1 MPAPNNNL
9 SLDFYRTMY
18 LIPGAEKLIVQHYP
32 EDEMR
37 TPMHMSMGQEAVST
51 ALCHALGPSGQVYGF
66 YRSHALFLAK
76 TQDPGRFFGE
86 LYGKVNG
93 TACGKA
99 GSMHLASPE
108 EGLLA
113 TSAIVGSTIPAAVGT
128 AFANKQLNNGKVCAA
143 IFGDG
148 ALETGDFWESLNA
161 ACALRVPVLFVCE
174 DNGYAVHTP
183 KKVRDGFDRIA
194 DVVSK
199 FQCAVFEE
207 ESTDV
212 EAIYGSV
219 KAAIAALKV
228 GPAFLRVQTY
238 RYLDHIGITEDFDV
252 GYRSRE
258 EFQEWLRKDPLALQ
272 RSRLRYEL
280 SEADV
285 MWEECGIDAQLD
297 AALLEA
303 QTALLPSP
311 EELHVGVFSEG
322 SLR

>member
-1 MPAPNNNL
+1 MEIMNSL
-9 SLDFYRTMY
+9 SLDLYRTMY
-18 LIPGAEKLIVQHYP
+18 LIRGAEKLIVQHYP

-51 ALCHALGPSGQVYGF
+51 ALCHALGSSGQVYGF

-76 TQDPGRFFGE
+76 TQDPDRFFGE
-86 LYGKVNG
+86 LYGKVSG
-93 TACGKA
+93 TAYGKA
-99 GSMHLASPE
+99 GSMHLASPD

-183 KKVRDGFDRIA
+183 KKIRHGFDRIA

-199 FQCAVFEE
+199 FQCSVFEE

-212 EAIYGSV
+212 EAIYKSV
-219 KAAIAALKV
+219 KLAMAALKASR
-228 GPAFLRVQTY
+228 PAFLRVQTY

-258 EFQEWLRKDPLALQ
+258 EFQKWRKRDPLDLQ
-272 RSRLRYEL
+272 RKRLINLGMSEDKL
-280 SEADV
+280 SA
-285 MWEECGIDAQLD
+285 EEWAIAARLY
-297 AALLEA
+297 AALRNA
-303 QTALLPSP
+303 QAAQLPSP
-311 EELHVGVFSEG
+311 EELHVGVFCGQQS
-322 SLR
+322 